1 MAEPARHRL
10 SRRELLRLSALAA
23 AYVACQPAGPPAAAQ
38 RTPGGT
44 IRIAIGIDPDT
55 LDPAGQTTTT
65 VQNIVD
71 YVVETLVVLDESG
84 KPQPLL
90 AEKWESS
97 ADGKSYTFTL
107 RKGATFHDGTPF
119 NAKAVKTSLDRFLN
133 PSLKVSLRAP
143 IGEVT
148 DRIEVI
154 DDNTVRFTL
163 KRVFSPF
170 VDALTGTQTAIV
182 SPATAEKFAT
192 TYNEEPVGTGPY
204 VFKSRQKGESVTLAR
219 NDKYW
224 GKKPFYDTV
233 QIRVVP
239 EAATRESLLLA
250 GQAEVIILPPIAD
263 IPTLQKNPQV
273 KVIAGASD
281 RTIFLAFNH
290 TREVMKDPRVRQALN
305 YAIDKDAI
313 IKNVLFGL
321 GERMDAPMAPALFGY
336 CKVGGYDY
344 DPAKARDLLKQAGQE
359 KLSIKMGYPTGRYV
373 QDQQVGQAIAGY
385 FREAGITVDATTS
398 DWPSYL
404 GSINV
409 PPEKAAFDVHLLGW
423 APGYM
428 DASQQFE
435 QFAGKTRW
443 PPAALATS
451 YYDNPKV
458 TDLNARAASEP
469 DRQKRAGLYC
479 DASKIVW
486 DDAPWAFLWVQR
498 FPIVH
503 STKIKNVT
511 SLPSEKFYAVYA
523 EPA

>member
-1 MAEPARHRL
+1 MTPRSGLHL
-10 SRRELLRLSALAA
+10 SRRQLLQLAALAA
-23 AYVACQPAGPPAAAQ
+23 AGAACQPASVVAPKP
-38 RTPGGT
+38 TPGGT

-55 LDPAGQTTTT
+55 LEPAGQTTTT

-71 YVVETLVVLDESG
+71 YVVETLVALDESG
-84 KPQPLL
+84 KAQPLL
-90 AEKWESS
+90 AERWETS
-97 ADGKSYTFTL
+97 ADGKAHTFFL
-107 RKGATFHDGTPF
+107 RKDVSFHDGAPF
-119 NAKAVKTSLDRFLN
+119 NARAVKASFDRFLN
-133 PSLKVSLRAP
+133 PNLRVSLRSP
-143 IGEVT
+143 IGDVT
-148 DRIEVI
+148 DRVDVV
-154 DDNTVRFTL
+154 DDSTVRFTL
-163 KRVFSPF
+163 KKVFAPF

-182 SPATAEKFAT
+182 SPGTVEKFAT

-204 VFKSRQKGESVTLAR
+204 VFKSRQKGENVTLAR

-224 GKKPFYDTV
+224 GKKPWYDTV
-233 QIRVVP
+233 VIRIVP

-250 GQAEVIILPPIAD
+250 GQADIIILPPVAD
-263 IPTLQKNPQV
+263 IPALQKNSQV

-290 TREVMKDPRVRQALN
+290 TREVMKDKRVRQALN

-321 GERMDAPMAPALFGY
+321 GERMDAPMAAALFGY
-336 CKVGGYDY
+336 CKIGGYDY
-344 DPAKARDLLKQAGQE
+344 NPAKARDLLKQAGQE
-359 KLSIKMGYPTGRYV
+359 KLSMKMGYPTGRYV
-373 QDQQVGQAIAGY
+373 QDQAVGQAIAGY
-385 FREAGITVDATTS
+385 FRDIGVTVDATTS

-409 PPEKAAFDVHLLGW
+409 PPEKAVFDLHLLGW

-428 DASQQFE
+428 DASQQFD
-435 QFAGKTRW
+435 QFAGPARW
-443 PPAALATS
+443 PPKGLATS
-451 YYDNPKV
+451 YYENLKV
-458 TDLNARAASEP
+458 TELNNQAGSEP
-469 DRQKRAGLYC
+469 DRQKRANLYC

-503 STKIKNVT
+503 STKIKNVS